1 MSRSKKKWLFL
12 LVLILVAGLIGA
24 LFYLKER
31 KGGESLIR
39 SLLIPAEEKV
49 AISLYFST
57 EDAAYLAEEKR
68 DLPRAEEVGDQIK
81 LVVKELI
88 KGPASSN
95 LFPTLPGETVLR
107 EVYIEEGT
115 CFLDFGQELRDNHPG
130 GSSGEELTIFSLV
143 NTLTQNFSQI
153 ERVQIL
159 IEGKEVQTLAGHID
173 LSSPLRE
180 KKSLLAP
187 PPTSTP

>member
-1 MSRSKKKWLFL
+1 MKKWFFL
-12 LVLILVAGLIGA
+12 LVLILVAFLIGTF
-24 LFYLKER
+24 LYLRGKKE
-31 KGGESLIR
+31 GEPLRRRLPISQ
-39 SLLIPAEEKV
+39 EEKIGV
-49 AISLYFST
+49 SLYFST

-68 DLPRAEEVGDQIK
+68 DLPRTEEVEDQIK

-88 KGPASSN
+88 KGPTSSN
-95 LFPTLPGETVLR
+95 LFPTLPQETILK
-107 EVYIEEGT
+107 EAYLAQGI

-130 GSSGEELTIFSLV
+130 GSSGEELTVFSLV

-159 IEGKEVQTLAGHID
+159 IEGREIETLVGHID

-180 KKSLLAP
+180 NKSLLAP
-187 PPTSTP
+187 SSTR